1 MMVAIL
7 RKYYPRFGYVTPDKL
22 TISIFRVNII
32 IIITTTNGGVRSH
45 QWNFLCDIALV
56 TANQLDPLGI
66 TVTIAVNAFESSIY
80 SLFE

>member
-7 RKYYPRFGYVTPDKL
+7 RKYYLRFGYVTPDKL
-22 TISIFRVNII
+22 TISIFRVNRI
-32 IIITTTNGGVRSH
+32 IIITTNGGVHSH